1 MRTIAAISTPP
12 GKGGI
17 GIVRMSGESSLEI
30 LKKIFTKKEI
40 RPRFMHYGKIIYE
53 NRVVDE
59 VMACYFNKP
68 HTYTCEDMVEIYC
81 HGGYVSCL
89 YILEILL
96 KLGAVPAEAGE
107 FTKLAFLNGRIDLLE
122 AEAVEGIIEAESK
135 EEQLMYADVL
145 GGKLTEKLDSVLND
159 VVNLISECE
168 AKIDYPELGDVD
180 DMKEKLEKI
189 HGGLISFLDDEKRTT
204 YIRDGL
210 KLAIIGRPNVG
221 KSSLLNA
228 LTNKERAIVTEI
240 AGTTRDTIEETINYE
255 GLTIRLIDTAG
266 IRSTDEVI
274 EREGIKLSKK
284 AAEDADFVVVVLDGS
299 AKLQADDFEI
309 MELVKDK
316 EKIFLINKEDK
327 GLKIDLKS
335 VEKYGEYI
343 ISSIKNDSG
352 VRELLDAIKKRI
364 VHDIDFNVTSI
375 FNIRHVDLIERAIS
389 EIETAIRDI
398 DVMPFEIVEVSL
410 REAHEYISMILGRD
424 TSEDIIDRVFR
435 DFCVGK

>member
-145 GGKLTEKLDSVLND
+145 GGKLTQKLESVLDD

-299 AKLQADDFEI
+299 APLQADDFEI

-343 ISSIKNDSG
+343 ISSIKNDSS

-398 DVMPFEIVEVSL
+398 DIMPFEIVEVSL

>member
-53 NRVVDE
+53 SRTVDE

-145 GGKLTEKLDSVLND
+145 GGKLTEKLESVLND

-299 AKLQADDFEI
+299 APLQADDFEI

>member
-40 RPRFMHYGKIIYE
+40 RPRFMHYGKIVYE

-145 GGKLTEKLDSVLND
+145 GGKLTQKLESVLND

-299 AKLQADDFEI
+299 APLQADDFEI

-327 GLKIDLKS
+327 GLKIDLNS

-398 DVMPFEIVEVSL
+398 DIMPFEIVEVSL

>member
-17 GIVRMSGESSLEI
+17 GIVRMSGESSLVI

-53 NRVVDE
+53 NRIVDE
-59 VMACYFNKP
+59 AMACYFNKP

-145 GGKLTEKLDSVLND
+145 GGKLTEKLESVLND

-299 AKLQADDFEI
+299 APLQADDFEI

-352 VRELLDAIKKRI
+352 VRELLDAIRKRI

>member
-53 NRVVDE
+53 SRTVDE

-145 GGKLTEKLDSVLND
+145 GGKLTEKLESVLSD

-299 AKLQADDFEI
+299 APLQADDFEI

>member
-40 RPRFMHYGKIIYE
+40 RPRFMHYGKIVYE
-53 NRVVDE
+53 NRVIDE

-145 GGKLTEKLDSVLND
+145 GGKLTEKLEFVLND

-189 HGGLISFLDDEKRTT
+189 HGGLVSFLDDEKRTT

-274 EREGIKLSKK
+274 EKEGIKLSKK
-284 AAEDADFVVVVLDGS
+284 AAEEADFVVVVLDGS
-299 AKLQADDFEI
+299 APLQADDFEI

-327 GLKIDLKS
+327 GLEIDLKS
-335 VEKYGEYI
+335 VEKYGECI
-343 ISSIKNDSG
+343 VSSIKNDRG

-364 VHDIDFNVTSI
+364 VHEIDFNVTSI

>member
-40 RPRFMHYGKIIYE
+40 RPRFMHYGKIVYK
-53 NRVVDE
+53 NRVIDE

-145 GGKLTEKLDSVLND
+145 GGKLTEKLEFVLND

-189 HGGLISFLDDEKRTT
+189 HGGLVSFLDDEKRTT

-274 EREGIKLSKK
+274 EKEGIKLSKK
-284 AAEDADFVVVVLDGS
+284 AAEEADFVVVVLDGS
-299 AKLQADDFEI
+299 APLQADDFEI

-327 GLKIDLKS
+327 GLEIDLKS
-335 VEKYGEYI
+335 IEKYGEYI

-364 VHDIDFNVTSI
+364 VHEIDFNVTSI
-375 FNIRHVDLIERAIS
+375 FNIRHVDLIERSIS

>member
-145 GGKLTEKLDSVLND
+145 GGKLTQKLESVLDD

-266 IRSTDEVI
+266 IRSTEEVI
-274 EREGIKLSKK
+274 EKEGIKLSKK
-284 AAEDADFVVVVLDGS
+284 AAEEADFVVVVLDGS
-299 AKLQADDFEI
+299 APLQADDFEI

-327 GLKIDLKS
+327 GLEIDLKS

-364 VHDIDFNVTSI
+364 VHEIDFNVTSI

-424 TSEDIIDRVFR
+424 TSEDIIDRVFI